1 MFTPKQLSTI
11 SSILDNSQTILIIQA
26 DNPDADSL
34 GSALALEDFIQQLG
48 KETILYC
55 GVDMPAYLRYMQ
67 GWDRVTSDFP
77 NKFDCSIIVDAS
89 TLVLLEKI
97 TNIGAKGWIASKPC
111 IVLDHHKEVDHVID
125 FAKISIN
132 EPAFSSTCELLYWLA
147 RSLKWEVNTTNCEY
161 LMAGI
166 LGDTQNLTND
176 LATVQTYKTMTEMI
190 ELGVNRSEL
199 EEARRQFNKMPDSI
213 YYYKSELIK
222 RTELHSNGQIA
233 LVTVP
238 QNELND
244 FSPLYNPVALIQGDM
259 QQIDTVKIAIVF
271 KVYDSGKITA
281 ALRSNN
287 DFPVAGNVAAHFG
300 GGGHANAS
308 GFKILEGKSIEQLK
322 KEVLDYIE
330 TLLDKHNA

>member
-1 MFTPKQLSTI
+1 MFTKEQLNTITSTI
-11 SSILDNSQTILIIQA
+11 NDSRTILIIQA

-34 GSALALEDFIQQLG
+34 GSALALEDFMHAMG

-67 GWDRVTSDFP
+67 GWDRVTSEFP
-77 NKFDCSIIVDAS
+77 NKFDSSIIVDAS

-132 EPAFSSTCELLYWLA
+132 DPSYSSTCELIFRLA
-147 RSLKWEVNTTNCEY
+147 ETLKWQLNTNNCEY

-176 LATVQTYKTMTEMI
+176 LASVDTYKTMTEMI
-190 ELGVNRSEL
+190 ELGVNRSQL
-199 EEARRQFNKMPDSI
+199 EESRRKFNRMPESI

-222 RTELHSNGQIA
+222 KTELHLDGQLA
-233 LVTVP
+233 SVVVP
-238 QNELND
+238 QSELND

-259 QQIDTVKIAIVF
+259 LQIDTVKMAVVF

-281 ALRSNN
+281 AVRSNN
-287 DFPVAGNVAAHFG
+287 DFPLAGKVASSFG

-308 GFKILEGKSIEQLK
+308 GFKILEGNSIDQLK
-322 KEVLDYIE
+322 KEVVMYVAN
-330 TLLDKHNA
+330 LLEEHHA